1 MKTFVY
7 FRKYSHYDAKF
18 VAAKFVEECEI
29 RIRIRINFKN
39 AKIRKHSFR
48 IQKAKFAHAWNF
60 LIRKYSGLPRV
71 TANWDVICPRAVHS
85 VGATKYRLKVKL
97 KLCADQIHWH

>member
-29 RIRIRINFKN
+29 RIRINFKN

-48 IQKAKFAHAWNF
+48 IQKAKFAHAC
-60 LIRKYSGLPRV
+60 
-71 TANWDVICPRAVHS
+71 D
-85 VGATKYRLKVKL
+85 
-97 KLCADQIHWH
+97 

>member
-29 RIRIRINFKN
+29 RIRINFKN

-48 IQKAKFAHAWNF
+48 IQKAKFAHAC
-60 LIRKYSGLPRV
+60 YV
-71 TANWDVICPRAVHS
+71 TLFTNQNEKQLHKTLA
-85 VGATKYRLKVKL
+85 LF
-97 KLCADQIHWH
+97 Q

>member
-1 MKTFVY
+1 LLSDKEKNERLKKNMETFEY

-29 RIRIRINFKN
+29 RIRIDFKN

-48 IQKAKFAHAWNF
+48 IQKAKFAHAWN
-60 LIRKYSGLPRV
+60 LVDARRE
-71 TANWDVICPRAVHS
+71 
-85 VGATKYRLKVKL
+85 VGGWV
-97 KLCADQIHWH
+97 

>member
-18 VAAKFVEECEI
+18 AAAKFDEECEI

-48 IQKAKFAHAWNF
+48 IQKAKFAHAW
-60 LIRKYSGLPRV
+60 K
-71 TANWDVICPRAVHS
+71 
-85 VGATKYRLKVKL
+85 
-97 KLCADQIHWH
+97 